1 MDDRLYPFLKA
12 TAIVLTL
19 AWVGWS
25 LYDWL
30 LADRAPGLSD
40 YAAANRAFDDGQ
52 YETARRLYA
61 QAFQRNPELLDALRG
76 EARALLQLG
85 RPAQAIG
92 LLDAAIARDP
102 DFAGAWANR
111 GIAHDRLGQYRAAL
125 ADYEHAMQLDA
136 RVAEGPGWLTRFL
149 RGQAEKPPTIADR
162 ARYLRQQ
169 LALPAEQRVLRVP
182 ALDAAQ
188 RPYRK

>member
-1 MDDRLYPFLKA
+1 MDDRLYRFLKL

-30 LADRAPGLSD
+30 LAGRAPGLQD

-52 YETARRLYA
+52 YDEARRLYA
-61 QAFQRNPELLDALRG
+61 RAWQRNPELVDALRG
-76 EARALLQLG
+76 QARALIQLG
-85 RPAQAIG
+85 QLVPAIE
-92 LLDAAIARDP
+92 LLDRAIEREP

-111 GIAHDRLGQYRAAL
+111 GIAKDRLGRYREAL
-125 ADYEHAMQLDA
+125 ADYERAMALDE

-149 RGQAEKPPTIADR
+149 RGQSERPPTIADR
-162 ARYLRQQ
+162 ARYLRAQ
-169 LALPAEQRVLRVP
+169 LALLPEQRVLRVP